1 MDYYENKT
9 IPDIKIYGRKDVFFN
24 TLAGIT
30 ILFSALHFWPF
41 ENSKYWQML
50 NIPNLCCAVVLIIAA
65 FLSISKEYRQHLFA
79 FIPHISIIAYL
90 AINLF
95 SMSIADS
102 LERPLNYT
110 LKIILTLSGGFF
122 LFQKA
127 LSKPKAISLFYILTA
142 VAVSISISACVYT
155 RLGYDPKQFGFHG
168 NVFKYG
174 TYTGILIPLAGIYL
188 LYGSRFQ
195 VLWAIVI
202 IITGTFS
209 VGSAGGCLSIFSG
222 LITGLIITQ
231 KTSIRLKILICILL
245 SAAALFLSNKVFDGV
260 IGSDFA
266 LKEKEGINLRQ
277 RYIEW
282 QAEINLLEKRGITGT
297 GAGCVND
304 YRSNFYY
311 RLPKLNTLKAFD
323 QNGFLA
329 VGAETGL
336 WGLVT
341 FIWIWLHYGKM
352 CFISCVYLRTEA
364 SCASAA
370 ATANAAAFVSVIT
383 ANMFSSV
390 HYNGIL
396 IVFMLLLSLISS
408 VNRFYGEN
416 TGED

>member
-1 MDYYENKT
+1 MGHYKNKVL
-9 IPDIKIYGRKDVFFN
+9 PDEIYSRKDVFSI
-24 TLAGIT
+24 TLAGIA
-30 ILFSALHFWPF
+30 ILFLALHFWPF
-41 ENSKYWQML
+41 ENSKYWQSF
-50 NIPNLCCAVVLIIAA
+50 NIPNICCAVVLIITTLLA
-65 FLSISKEYRQHLFA
+65 ISKEYRRHLFA

-90 AINLF
+90 AINLL
-95 SMSIADS
+95 SISIADS
-102 LERPLNYT
+102 LTRPLNYT
-110 LKIILTLSGGFF
+110 LKIILALSGGFF

-127 LSKPKAISLFYILTA
+127 LSKPKAIPLFYILTA
-142 VAVSISISACVYT
+142 IAVSISILACVYT
-155 RLGYDPKQFGFHG
+155 RLGCDPKQFGFHG

-202 IITGTFS
+202 ITAGIFS

-222 LITGLIITQ
+222 LITGLIIT
-231 KTSIRLKILICILL
+231 KKISIRLNILICILL
-245 SAAALFLSNKVFDGV
+245 SAAALVLSNKVFDGV
-260 IGSDFA
+260 IGADFA
-266 LKEKEGINLRQ
+266 LKEKDGINPRQ

-304 YRSNFYY
+304 YRSSFYY

-329 VGAETGL
+329 IGAETGL

-341 FIWIWLHYGKM
+341 FIWILLHYGKM
-352 CFISCVYLRTEA
+352 CFISCVYRQTEA
-364 SCASAA
+364 SYAPAA
-370 ATANAAAFVSVIT
+370 ATANAAAFVSAIT
-383 ANMFSSV
+383 ANLFSSI
-390 HYNGIL
+390 HYNGVL
-396 IVFMLLLSLISS
+396 IVFVLLLSLISS
-408 VNRFYGEN
+408 VNKIYGEN